1 MLACTCTCSPCTCLT
16 ITEFHNVLMHALQ
29 IKDPNTPV
37 PFTHDIFLS
46 EKELRGEVGPLGE
59 FCVMN
64 CHRLA
69 KKGEGRLI

>member
-1 MLACTCTCSPCTCLT
+1 
-16 ITEFHNVLMHALQ
+16 MHALQ

-46 EKELRGEVGPLGE
+46 KKELRGEVGPLGE